1 MGIASTGYKI
11 LFLFHILSAII
22 GFGAV
27 LLNGLYGAEVKK
39 RKGADGLA
47 IFRANERA
55 SNVGMIF
62 ILLVPLWGIGLVFM
76 SDGIWAFGQLWVWL
90 ALVIYVVALSF
101 SFAVLHPAVKRQGAL
116 MEELVGLG
124 APPAGGAPAG
134 PPPQVALLEA
144 NGKRLAAAGSTLH
157 LALVVILVL
166 MIWKP
171 GI

>member
-1 MGIASTGYKI
+1 MGIASTGYNI
-11 LFLFHILSAII
+11 VFLLHILSAIV

-27 LLNGLYGAEVKK
+27 MLNGLYGAEVKK
-39 RKGADGLA
+39 RRGAEGLA

-55 SNVGMIF
+55 SSVGMIF

-76 SDGIWAFGQLWVWL
+76 SDGIWAFSQLWVWL
-90 ALVIYVVALSF
+90 ALVIYVVALGI
-101 SFAVLHPAVKRQGAL
+101 SFAVLQPAVKLQGTL
-116 MEELVGLG
+116 MEELVALGGQPAG
-124 APPAGGAPAG
+124 APQAG
-134 PPPQVALLEA
+134 PPPQVARLEA
-144 NGKRLAAAGSTLH
+144 NGKRLAAAGGTLH